1 MHEEQIQLKAD
12 RLESR
17 SAEDAV
23 SLAVLAPSIIV
34 QELCESRGGRP
45 GLPYSRSCVRVEVA
59 VLGSHTPGAV

>member
-1 MHEEQIQLKAD
+1 MHEEQIKLKAD

-45 GLPYSRSCVRVEVA
+45 GLTYIRSSLRDEVD
-59 VLGSHTPGAV
+59 